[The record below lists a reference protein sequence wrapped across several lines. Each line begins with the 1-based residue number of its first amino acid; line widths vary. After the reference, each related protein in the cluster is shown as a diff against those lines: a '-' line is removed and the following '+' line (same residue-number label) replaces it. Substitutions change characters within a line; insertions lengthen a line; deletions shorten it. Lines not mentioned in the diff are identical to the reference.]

1 MENNIENTPP
11 DEWRQRIEKE
21 LKDTAYESTL
31 WPIAEGVT
39 GKPDYSKKDLPET
52 TTFIPNNWSEEGWFA
67 KEEIPIFT
75 FDSANKQALKVLMQ
89 GANALEFTGN
99 INRDTDL
106 KTLLKDIELPHLA
119 LFFGPQ
125 NQPVAFLEQLIQ
137 VAKSRQF
144 ALEKV
149 TGGMSFDPIG
159 TLAQRGNWNNNEM
172 RDRETATSL
181 IQFCIENHLQNFN
194 SVLINASTYHNG
206 GADVVWEMALAL
218 AHGNEY
224 LQWMQDEGIA
234 VTKGAQHLHF
244 KFSAGRHY
252 FAHIAKFRA
261 FRPLWANVC
270 AAHGVS
276 VEIAAEVFVSA
287 ETSRRERSPMDPH
300 TNLIRSTTQSMA
312 AILGGCN
319 ALLVLPFDQSNPK
332 KLDFASRLA
341 RNIQLILSE
350 ESYFGAV
357 SDPASGSYLFDKIST
372 QVMTQAWAT
381 FKEIESRGGLIES
394 LKDGWVQEKIDQQAT
409 AEDQRIASGESV
421 FVGINKYRNAA
432 EIQTEAPE
440 LENVMESKQVVPIFL
455 RTAMQAIATINTKQ

>member
-1 MENNIENTPP
+1 MESNFDKTPP

-39 GKPDYSKKDLPET
+39 GKPDYSKNDLPEP
-52 TTFIPNNWSEEGWFA
+52 TTFIPNNRSEEGWYA
-67 KEEIPIFT
+67 KEEIPIAA
-75 FDSANKQALKVLMQ
+75 FDSANKHALKTLMQ
-89 GANALEFTGN
+89 GANALEFTGS

-125 NQPVAFLEQLIQ
+125 NQPVAFLEQLVQ
-137 VAKSRQF
+137 LVKSRHF
-144 ALEKV
+144 AQEKIA
-149 TGGMSFDPIG
+149 GGMSFDPVG

-172 RDRETATSL
+172 RDQETATSL
-181 IQFCIENHLQNFN
+181 IQFCIDNHLRNF
-194 SVLINASTYHNG
+194 SPVLIDATTYHNG
-206 GADVVWEMALAL
+206 GADVVWELALAL

-224 LQWMQDEGIA
+224 LQWMQDKGMPVA
-234 VTKGAQHLHF
+234 KGAQHLHF

-276 VEIAAEVFVSA
+276 AEVAGQVFVSA
-287 ETSRRERSPMDPH
+287 ETSKRERTPTDPH

-312 AILGGCN
+312 AVIGGCD
-319 ALLVLPFDQSNPK
+319 ALQILPFDQSNPE
-332 KLDFASRLA
+332 KLGVASRLA
-341 RNIQLILSE
+341 RNIQLILAE
-350 ESYFGAV
+350 ESYFDFV
-357 SDPASGSYLFDKIST
+357 SDAASGSYLFDKLST
-372 QVMTQAWAT
+372 QIMNRAWET
-381 FKEIESRGGLIES
+381 FKEIESKGGIIES
-394 LKDGWVQEKIDQQAT
+394 LKDGWIQEKIDQQAA

-421 FVGINKYRNAA
+421 FVGLNKYRSDN
-432 EIQTEAPE
+432 ELKVEAPGS
-440 LENVMESKQVVPIFL
+440 ENAMETKQVLPIFL
-455 RTAMQAIATINTKQ
+455 RTAMQAIATINTTQ